1 MKVEYRTVKL
11 PEKIDLPTMLDFY
24 PLQTEEWTRVSRFFE
39 NLKEGKLT
47 TTKCRDCNALHWQ
60 PRIVCPKCMSDDL
73 EWVELPREG
82 KLHAFVESVVIPLGM
97 EQEMPMIVGVV
108 EIGGLK
114 ISTKID
120 DAKLEDLEV
129 GMDMELKV
137 VKVEDGKQERYWYRF
152 RPKK

>member
-1 MKVEYRTVKL
+1 VKYRTVKL

-47 TTKCRDCNALHWQ
+47 TTKCRDCNSLHWH

-73 EWVELPREG
+73 EWVELPNEG
-82 KLHAFVESVVIPLGM
+82 KLHAFVESIVVPLGM

-108 EIGGLK
+108 EIG
-114 ISTKID
+114 D
-120 DAKLEDLEV
+120 
-129 GMDMELKV
+129 
-137 VKVEDGKQERYWYRF
+137 
-152 RPKK
+152 